1 MPCAMTAA
9 QLICNSVLSST
20 SLDAQGGQDVCS
32 WLTTPLPSDLSGH
45 SPLFQLLQIFLLRA
59 VMIPLGKVAGKLLGP
74 IRTEFKGYLAAR
86 SQSIASSHQNDNLP
100 GHGLLEVLPRDDGL
114 CPQRGLP
121 VLPWVTGRQGG
132 RAR

>member
-1 MPCAMTAA
+1 MCHDYCTAD
-9 QLICNSVLSST
+9 SVLSST
-20 SLDAQGGQDVCS
+20 SLDAQGGQDVCP
-32 WLTTPLPSDLSGH
+32 WVTAPLPSDLGGH
-45 SPLFQLLQIFLLRA
+45 SPLLQFLRVFLLRT
-59 VMIPLGKVAGKLLGP
+59 VMILSGKVAG
-74 IRTEFKGYLAAR
+74 RTEFKGYLAAR

-114 CPQRGLP
+114 HPQRGLP